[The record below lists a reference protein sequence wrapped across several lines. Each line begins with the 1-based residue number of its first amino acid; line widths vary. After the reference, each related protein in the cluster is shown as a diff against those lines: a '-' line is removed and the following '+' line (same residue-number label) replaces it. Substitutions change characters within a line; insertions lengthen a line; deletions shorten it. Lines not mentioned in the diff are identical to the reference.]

1 MKNTVITEFVKI
13 EALQTTTDEQI
24 KSKAD
29 AINNFLQQQDGFIDA
44 ELVKAVE
51 GNIWYFIYHIEDF
64 EKLKVI
70 GEKMRSSKMFDEITP
85 LIVPGSLNVSFYT
98 QMKSWQVL
106 SINN

>member
-1 MKNTVITEFVKI
+1 MKNTIITEFVQI

-24 KSKAD
+24 KLKAD
-29 AINNFLQQQDGFIDA
+29 VINNFLQQQDGFINA

-51 GNIWYFIYHIEDF
+51 GSIWHFIYHIENF

-70 GEKMRSSKMFDEITP
+70 GEKMRSSKMFEEITP
-85 LIVPGSLNVSFYT
+85 LIVPGSLGVSLYT
-98 QMKSWQVL
+98 QLKTWQVS

>member
-1 MKNTVITEFVKI
+1 MKNTIITEFVKI
-13 EALQTTTDEQI
+13 EALQTTIDEQI

-29 AINNFLQQQDGFIDA
+29 VINDFLQQQDGFIDA
-44 ELVKAVE
+44 ELVKAVDS
-51 GNIWYFIYHIEDF
+51 NIWHFIYHIENF

-85 LIVPGSLNVSFYT
+85 LIIPGSLSVCFFT
-98 QMKSWQVL
+98 QLKRWQVP

>member
-1 MKNTVITEFVKI
+1 MKNTTITEFVKM

-24 KSKAD
+24 KSKAEV
-29 AINNFLQQQDGFIDA
+29 INDFLQKQDGFIDA

-51 GNIWYFIYHIEDF
+51 GNIWHFIYHFENF

-85 LIVPGSLNVSFYT
+85 VIVPGSLSVSFYT
-98 QMKSWQVL
+98 QLKRW
-106 SINN
+106 